1 MRGTRDRFE
10 RYPGFRVERRHQS
23 ASEAIKSALVA
34 TRMASIHHFGKLTLL
49 QPTDA
54 HWPAQLNERLGSS
67 APPIL
72 QAIGPLTVLAARR
85 TASSAP
91 PVRPAMPSFVR
102 MTLPDALR
110 DAGVTV
116 ISGFHS
122 PIEKDCLRILL
133 RGTQPIIVCP
143 GRAIEGMRIP
153 RECRAAF
160 EAGRL
165 LFLSP
170 FNERPRRVTQGSAL
184 RRNEV
189 VTALADE
196 VFIAHITPGGRTEIW
211 PRCSDAGESGRSRTV
226 EGRTAA
232 PRAEA
237 PQKG

>member
-1 MRGTRDRFE
+1 
-10 RYPGFRVERRHQS
+10 
-23 ASEAIKSALVA
+23 
-34 TRMASIHHFGKLTLL
+34 MASIHDCGKLTLL

-54 HWPAQLNERLGSS
+54 HWPAQLKERLGAS

-85 TASSAP
+85 TALFCSARTP
-91 PVRPAMPSFVR
+91 GDAILRAHDVARR
-102 MTLPDALR
+102 MR

-122 PIEKDCLRILL
+122 PIEKGCLRILL

-143 GRAIEGMRIP
+143 ARAIEGMRIP
-153 RECRAAF
+153 PECRASF

-170 FNERPRRVTQGSAL
+170 SPSNPDASPRDRRFVATRSSRPSPTKYSSPTSHPA
-184 RRNEV
+184 
-189 VTALADE
+189 A
-196 VFIAHITPGGRTEIW
+196 GRSCW